1 MSFLTWNSHQV
12 RSEYQIYPYIIHHWP
27 TYPSFLHSKERPFCA
42 FDRLDFFLLILHFL
56 CINLDDNRVRP
67 PIRISLPYQIRIK
80 WGSSISK
87 SILENLTSILSK
99 WHRDSPMGVGIS
111 RKSMVGFERS
121 TYHYVDFVFTL
132 TNQLNDILQKTIW
145 LQMIHL

>member
-1 MSFLTWNSHQV
+1 MTDLKYDTSCFNQHCSSPPIDLQKVSFLTWNSHQV

-87 SILENLTSILSK
+87 SLNINSRQVTK
-99 WHRDSPMGVGIS
+99 RFPPWGVGIS
-111 RKSMVGFERS
+111 RKYMVGF
-121 TYHYVDFVFTL
+121 
-132 TNQLNDILQKTIW
+132 
-145 LQMIHL
+145 